1 MAGSFKTP
9 GHDTGDPVW
18 PVFALLVPVVVLAA
32 LAGVA
37 VARDW
42 RSAQGEASAR
52 GQELV
57 TEVAARLTPRFDP
70 GNPGREGS
78 SSAMRQPLAG
88 FVIGVSNQLLE
99 PAPGRWPP
107 DPQPLPPLSDP
118 SRQALWDLAHNV
130 HAPADTSSAVHHLE
144 AFLHPPPSETPPT
157 RDAKEAREPGESRHQ
172 RLALFERA
180 LALERTGSTLDPIE
194 AFQQVL
200 GRFPWSGSEARTEA
214 GLAVGNLAA
223 LRIADL
229 ANGDAGLLPEDWRS
243 NARHLADA
251 FDHWPPSPFLSALA
265 ERLEALARSP
275 AGQTLW
281 EHPEQASEPI
291 RMAET
296 RRQRHAAALKRLG
309 SNSPW
314 PEAFWITDETPA
326 WLAFQVPSQSPD
338 PNPSPADHRT
348 FFLLHQAWLEDGI
361 QSTLSILDRRGDF
374 SVRLRV
380 GGRDLRLGGDT
391 ARLWKRQ
398 EELAS
403 LRQTLSGGFDLE
415 VAVGL
420 ADPEAYYASQRQRLG
435 WFGGIVGLAALA
447 AVISTWATRRALIR
461 QRQWNRDKSNFVSSV
476 SHELRAPLGSI
487 RLLAEGL
494 ERGTVTTEVHRQE
507 YFRLIGQETRRLGAL
522 VENVLDYSRIEQG
535 RKRYDLQPTHIAS
548 VVRDS
553 VRVTQRSAA
562 GKEISIALSEVPP
575 ASPDENGSAVDDERR
590 WEVTVDGRAIQ
601 QALLNLI
608 DNAMKHA
615 PAGSEILVSLVF
627 DPDSSISHPA
637 RTCRISV
644 RDQGPGI
651 PEADHE
657 RIFEPFFR
665 RGSELRRET
674 EGVGIGLSIVRHIA
688 EAHGGVVEVDS
699 SPGRGACFTLVLPGP
714 ETTPTPGSSSAAQ
727 PASLVPPSPDL
738 P

>member
-9 GHDTGDPVW
+9 GQDTGDPVW

-32 LAGVA
+32 LAGA
-37 VARDW
+37 AMARDW

-52 GQELV
+52 GQELAM
-57 TEVAARLTPRFDP
+57 EVAARLMPRFDP
-70 GNPGREGS
+70 GDPGREGPS
-78 SSAMRQPLAG
+78 PAMRQPMAG
-88 FVIGVSNQLLE
+88 FVIGASNQLLE

-118 SRQALWDLAHNV
+118 ARQALWDQAHRV
-130 HAPADTSSAVHHLE
+130 QEPAGTSFVRHLE
-144 AFLHPPPSETPPT
+144 AFLQPHLAEAPPA
-157 RDAKEAREPGESRHQ
+157 RDGIEAPEPAESRHQ

-180 LALERTGSTLDPIE
+180 LAWDQTESIQDRIE
-194 AFQQVL
+194 AFQLVL
-200 GRFPWSGSEARTEA
+200 GRFPWPGSDARTEA

-229 ANGDAGLLPEDWRS
+229 ANGDAGLLPEDWKS
-243 NARHLADA
+243 HARHLAEA
-251 FDHWPPSPFLSALA
+251 FDRWPPSPFLAALA
-265 ERLEALARSP
+265 ERLETLARSP
-275 AGQTLW
+275 VGRTLW
-281 EHPEQASEPI
+281 DQPEQVSEPI
-291 RMAET
+291 RMAEI

-314 PEAFWITDETPA
+314 PEAFWITHETPA
-326 WLAFQVPSQSPD
+326 WLAFQVSSKSPD
-338 PNPSPADHRT
+338 PDPSPADRRT
-348 FFLLHQAWLEDGI
+348 FFLLHQPWLEDGI
-361 QSTLSILDRRGDF
+361 QSALSTLDRRGDF

-380 GGRDLRLGGDT
+380 GERDLRVGGDT

-398 EELAS
+398 EELGS

-415 VAVGL
+415 IAVRL
-420 ADPEAYYASQRQRLG
+420 ADPGAYYASQRQRLG
-435 WFGGIVGLAALA
+435 WFGGVVGLAALA
-447 AVISTWATRRALIR
+447 AVISTGATRRALIR
-461 QRQWNRDKSNFVSSV
+461 QRQWNREKSNFVSSV

-494 ERGTVTTEVHRQE
+494 ERGTVTTEAQRRE

-535 RKRYDLQPTHIAS
+535 RKRYELEPTLIAS

-553 VRVTQRSAA
+553 VRVAQRSAA
-562 GKEISIALSEVPP
+562 DKEISIALTGVPP
-575 ASPDENGSAVDDERR
+575 ASQDENGNTADDERR

-615 PAGSEILVSLVF
+615 PAGSEILVSLML
-627 DPDSSISHPA
+627 DPDSSASHPG
-637 RTCRISV
+637 RVCRISV

-651 PEADHE
+651 PKADHE

-688 EAHGGVVEVDS
+688 EAHGGVVDVDS
-699 SPGRGACFTLVLPGP
+699 SPGQGACFTLVLPVT
-714 ETTPTPGSSSAAQ
+714 ESVPTPGASPVAQ
-727 PASLVPPSPDL
+727 PVSPVPPSHDL